1 VRRLLIAFAV
11 LFLGVSPALGKP
23 KVAVTPMDGD
33 SDGKMAGA
41 VREMLDGK
49 LAVVARKDVERAMSK
64 LGLAGELESGD
75 VQKLRQRLDAA
86 VVVQGKLGRSGKK
99 KTVKLSVWVNGKK
112 TSDFNVQYKSV
123 ASEKFRDAVRDA
135 LLKRIG
141 PLDDLDDGGEPP
153 RKRVAD
159 RDDDE
164 RPKTKRTKKS
174 KKADRDGGGD
184 DGDDGDDG
192 ERPKKKKKK
201 VADRGDDDDEG
212 RPKARK
218 RKRARDGEDE
228 GDGEGVRERAA
239 RPLPAARVDAGFS
252 YAARYLT
259 YQVGANSP
267 MRPPKVI
274 TPAGHGRFEAEIYP
288 LALSNRESPL
298 AGLGLF
304 GEYDK
309 TFGLSIDVPNTMGK
323 SAPINQAYYAI
334 GARYRLELGK
344 SAISGGLAYT
354 RRHYIADRSSLDQP
368 TQLDAPDVDYAA
380 IAPVLGARTQLAPR
394 FALFGEASVMLVL
407 AAGAI
412 TTGTY
417 YGAGDALGFGGNL
430 GVDVALGKQV
440 GLRFAGEL
448 NQINLSFKGK
458 GMSAARKVSGA
469 SDRDIGASLT
479 LAAMY

>member
-1 VRRLLIAFAV
+1 M
-11 LFLGVSPALGKP
+11 LFLGASPALGKP
-23 KVAVTPMDGD
+23 KVAVTPMGGD
-33 SDGKMAGA
+33 SGDKMAEA

-49 LAVVARKDVERAMSK
+49 LAVVARKDVERAMKK
-64 LGLAGELESGD
+64 LDLSGELEAGD

-112 TSDFNVQYKSV
+112 ASDFNVQYKSV

-141 PLDDLDDGGEPP
+141 SIDDLDDGGEPP
-153 RKRVAD
+153 RKRVAS
-159 RDDDE
+159 RDDDDDDDDDD
-164 RPKTKRTKKS
+164 RKK
-174 KKADRDGGGD
+174 KK
-184 DGDDGDDG
+184 
-192 ERPKKKKKK
+192 KKKKKK
-201 VADRGDDDDEG
+201 VASADDDDDDDA

-218 RKRARDGEDE
+218 RKRARDGEED
-228 GDGEGVRERAA
+228 GDGEGVSERAA

-259 YQVGANSP
+259 YKVGADSP
-267 MRPPKVI
+267 MRPPKVL
-274 TPAGHGRFEAEIYP
+274 TPAAHGRFEAEIYP

-309 TFGLSIDVPNTMGK
+309 TFGLSIEVPETMGK
-323 SAPINQAYYAI
+323 SAPINQAHYAI
-334 GARYRLELGK
+334 GARYRLALGK

-354 RRHYIADRSSLDQP
+354 RRHYIADRSTLDQP

-380 IAPVLGARTQLAPR
+380 ISPVLGARTQIAPR

-417 YGAGDALGFGGNL
+417 YGAGDVLGFGGNL
-430 GVDVALGKQV
+430 GVDVSLGKQI

-469 SDRDIGASLT
+469 TDRDLGASLT
-479 LAAMY
+479 LAAMF

>member
-1 VRRLLIAFAV
+1 MRRLLIAFAV

-23 KVAVTPMDGD
+23 KVAVTPMSGD
-33 SDGKMAGA
+33 SDDRMAEA

-49 LAVVARKDVERAMSK
+49 LAVVTRKDVERAMSK
-64 LGLAGELESGD
+64 LDLSGELEADD

-99 KTVKLSVWVNGKK
+99 KTVKLSVWVKGKRK
-112 TSDFNVQYKSV
+112 GDFNVQYKSTS
-123 ASEKFRDAVRDA
+123 SEKFRDAVRDA

-141 PLDDLDDGGEPP
+141 SIDDLEEDGDEPP
-153 RKRVAD
+153 RKRVASG
-159 RDDDE
+159 DDD
-164 RPKTKRTKKS
+164 
-174 KKADRDGGGD
+174 D
-184 DGDDGDDG
+184 DDG
-192 ERPKKKKKK
+192 ERPKKKKSKKKK
-201 VADRGDDDDEG
+201 VASADDDDEG

-218 RKRARDGEDE
+218 RKRARGGEDD
-228 GDGEGVRERAA
+228 GDGEGVSERAA

-259 YQVGANSP
+259 YKVGADSP
-267 MRPPKVI
+267 MRPPKVL
-274 TPAGHGRFEAEIYP
+274 TPAAHGRFEAEIYP

-309 TFGLSIDVPNTMGK
+309 AFGVSIEVPNTMGK
-323 SAPINQAYYAI
+323 STPINQAHYAI
-334 GARYRLELGK
+334 GARYRLALGK

-368 TQLDAPDVDYAA
+368 TQLDAPDVEYSA
-380 IAPVLGARTQLAPR
+380 ISPVLGARTQIVPR
-394 FALFGEASVMLVL
+394 FALFGEASAMLVL
-407 AAGAI
+407 GAGAI

-417 YGAGDALGFGGNL
+417 YGAGDVLGVGGNL
-430 GVDVALGKQV
+430 GVDVSLGKQI

-469 SDRDIGASLT
+469 TDRDFGATLT
-479 LAAMY
+479 LAAMF